1 MSDSAKPDSRPS
13 SRVINAFV
21 GAAVLLAI
29 LLLVNYVF
37 NQVSFRFD
45 LTENNI
51 YTLTDGTKSVID
63 KLEEAGNPVT
73 IRFYAVTADD
83 YVSQFYLSRASSVE
97 DFLKEYENQAGG
109 LITVKRYNPE
119 PFSDDAESAK
129 FDGLPRG
136 VFDDPENPVYFG
148 LAIESE
154 GRKEVLPFLPAR
166 REELLEYDITR
177 ALLRVSDPERQK
189 VTIMTSMEVNGGFGG
204 NFGAPPK
211 QPWYLMQSLQGDY
224 NVEVIDSSTPEI
236 PADTDVLVVLHPYD
250 MGDEGQFAID
260 QYLLKG
266 GRVLASVDPMFFAAR
281 YMAQGGG
288 NPMMGQQPPSGPEP
302 MSDLNKLFAA
312 WGVRYDSNL
321 VLADMA
327 SQTRIANGYSPT
339 VLSIPEKA
347 MNSTDPVT
355 AQLSDLFLI
364 TPGGFELEEK
374 PGLTTTVLVSSS
386 DQSAMVNTSQADPTQ
401 KDAVDMIRKNFNPDG
416 KHRVLAAR
424 ISGTFETAFPQG
436 LGGAEEAAADP
447 AAAAVPAAPAA
458 TEPVVPADDE
468 TDEADAPEKVETPK
482 AETEKPAPD
491 ADKSEKADKPEA
503 GDAAKPE
510 ADAPESTKP
519 ETGGPEED
527 EAAAEVAEAAA
538 EAAPVASGA
547 LKTSEKEGVV
557 VVIADSDFVYDSFAV
572 QQVQNMENGRVE
584 MQPVNSNLALFE
596 NLLEQL
602 AGGDELIRV
611 RSRASNHR
619 PFTRLNS
626 ILEKVEAEFRPELDK
641 ITSEINS
648 IETERQAIGQ
658 NILSSLM
665 QNPDQKGQQEVS
677 EEIGA
682 QVVKLQ
688 EQEEQ
693 MAVQMRELQRKQYE
707 VNKKIK
713 QEFDSA
719 KNGIILLVTAV
730 LPLLLILFGIG
741 LAISQRLRTA
751 AQ

>member
-1 MSDSAKPDSRPS
+1 MSDSAKPDNRPS
-13 SRVINAFV
+13 NRVINAFV

-37 NQVSFRFD
+37 NQVNYRFD

-51 YTLTDGTKSVID
+51 YTLTDGTKSVIEE
-63 KLEEAGNPVT
+63 LEEAGHPVT

-83 YVSQFYLSRASSVE
+83 YVSQFYLSRASGIE
-97 DFLKEYENQAGG
+97 DFLKEYENEAGG

-148 LAIESE
+148 MAIESE

-166 REELLEYDITR
+166 REELLEYDVTR
-177 ALLRVSDPERQK
+177 ALLRVSDPDRQK

-211 QPWYLMQSLQGDY
+211 QPWYLLQSLQGDY
-224 NVEVIDSSTPEI
+224 EVEVIDTNSAEI
-236 PADTDVLVVLHPYD
+236 PADTDVLVVLHPFG
-250 MGDEGQFAID
+250 MGDEGQFAVD

-266 GRVLASVDPMFFAAR
+266 GNVLATVDPMFFAAR

-302 MSDLNKLFAA
+302 TSDLNKLFAA
-312 WGVRYDSNL
+312 WGVSYDSNL

-339 VLSIPEKA
+339 VLSVPEKA
-347 MNSTDPVT
+347 MNATDPVT

-364 TPGGFELEEK
+364 TPGAFELEEK
-374 PGLTTTVLVSSS
+374 SGLETTVLVSSS
-386 DQSAMVNTSQADPTQ
+386 DQSQMVTMTQADPTQ
-401 KDAVDMIRKNFNPDG
+401 KDAVDMIRKNFKPDG

-424 ISGTFETAFPQG
+424 ISGTFNTAFPQG
-436 LGGAEEAAADP
+436 LGGAEDAAANP
-447 AAAAVPAAPAA
+447 AGTAPEAV
-458 TEPVVPADDE
+458 EPVVPADDE
-468 TDEADAPEKVETPK
+468 ADEAEAEGDK
-482 AETEKPAPD
+482 AE
-491 ADKSEKADKPEA
+491 KA
-503 GDAAKPE
+503 
-510 ADAPESTKP
+510 KP

-527 EAAAEVAEAAA
+527 EAAEKAAA
-538 EAAPVASGA
+538 EAAASAAPEPAASGA
-547 LKTSEKEGVV
+547 LKTSEKDGVV

-641 ITSEINS
+641 IATEINS

-730 LPLLLILFGIG
+730 LPFLLIVFGIG
-741 LAISQRLRTA
+741 LAVSQRLRTA

>member
-1 MSDSAKPDSRPS
+1 MSDSAKPDNRPS
-13 SRVINAFV
+13 NRVINAFV

-37 NQVSFRFD
+37 NQVSYRFD

-51 YTLTDGTKSVID
+51 YTLTDGTKSVIED
-63 KLEEAGNPVT
+63 LKKEGHPVT

-83 YVSQFYLSRASSVE
+83 YVSQFYLARASGIE

-148 LAIESE
+148 MAIESE

-177 ALLRVSDPERQK
+177 ALLRVSDPDRQK
-189 VTIMTSMEVNGGFGG
+189 VTIMTSMEINGGFSG

-224 NVEVIDSSTPEI
+224 EVEVIDTNAAEI
-236 PADTDVLVVLHPYD
+236 PADTDVLVVLHPYG

-266 GRVLASVDPMFFAAR
+266 GRVLAAVDPMFFAAR
-281 YMAQGGG
+281 YMAQAGGG

-312 WGVRYDSNL
+312 WGVSYDSKL

-347 MNSTDPVT
+347 MNATDPVT

-364 TPGGFELEEK
+364 TPGAFDVEEK
-374 PGLTTTVLVSSS
+374 PGIESTILVSSS
-386 DQSAMVNTSQADPTQ
+386 DQSEMVSTTQADPTQ
-401 KDAVDMIRKNFNPDG
+401 KDAVDMIRKNFKPDG

-424 ISGTFETAFPQG
+424 LSGTFQTAFPQG
-436 LGGAEEAAADP
+436 LGGAEDEAATP
-447 AAAAVPAAPAA
+447 AAA
-458 TEPVVPADDE
+458 EPVVPADSDDE
-468 TDEADAPEKVETPK
+468 VEEP
-482 AETEKPAPD
+482 
-491 ADKSEKADKPEA
+491 EKAD
-503 GDAAKPE
+503 DAPQAEEEKAAPAAETPE
-510 ADAPESTKP
+510 ADAAADSKADEKKEAKP

-527 EAAAEVAEAAA
+527 EAAAEAEAAA
-538 EAAPVASGA
+538 EDEPAASGA
-547 LKTSEKEGVV
+547 LKSSEKEGVV

-572 QQVQNMENGRVE
+572 QQVQNMENGRIE

-641 ITSEINS
+641 ITSEIS
-648 IETERQAIGQ
+648 KIETERQAIGQ

-665 QNPDQKGQQEVS
+665 QNPNQKGQQEVS

-713 QEFDSA
+713 QEFDRA

-730 LPLLLILFGIG
+730 LPLLLIIFGIG